1 MSAETVLELLVLQSP
16 ATAAAYVASGDP
28 TALKMDLQGIYAS
41 IAQTNPTQLRAIFDN
56 VNAIKAA
63 QMEIEKK
70 VTSGLTTAQKD
81 AAAARAELTKVI
93 LERDRTQE
101 LLLQT
106 TTELTKA
113 RGSAQSQAQIDAV
126 VQASQRRARDALEAV
141 TKVADDPTIDLD
153 ALLTTRVLAA
163 IAAAKAANIDRTKD
177 SRVLI
182 SHPAHKWTLAA
193 ALKLYTPGEPFAL
206 VGNLQ
211 SIPLT
216 ALAFWSSV
224 TDKAQLD
231 LPVFAAPVRYNNG
244 GPTAKVTFSDVVM
257 ESIPTVKAY
266 LVSIGFEVK
275 SHGAPQASLVAR
287 VSADRLVPWDP
298 LSSADGEEQLLMRTL
313 FSPILYPLGDVTK
326 DSTEVLANQLGIPD
340 PVSDKQIANL
350 RILMESALNTA
361 KSAAAVLMV
370 RGAVDA
376 APHAAYV
383 SAVRSAKVGL
393 PVDSGA
399 AAVGSRPNLFL
410 EQ

>member
-70 VTSGLTTAQKD
+70 VASGLTTAQKD

-113 RGSAQSQAQIDAV
+113 RGSAQSQAQIDAA
-126 VQASQRRARDALEAV
+126 VQASQRRAREALEAV

-193 ALKLYTPGEPFAL
+193 ALRLYTPKGLQQL
-206 VGNLQ
+206 VGNLA

-216 ALAFWSSV
+216 ALAFWSSI
-224 TDKAQLD
+224 TDKAVLD
-231 LPVFAAPVRYNNG
+231 LPEFNANVQYNDG
-244 GPTAKVTFSDVVM
+244 RPSVPCKDVVM
-257 ESIPTVKAY
+257 ESVPTVQAY
-266 LVSIGFEVK
+266 LGSLGFTVK
-275 SHGAPQASLVAR
+275 SHIAPQAAVVAR
-287 VSADRLVPWDP
+287 LSADPLVPWDP
-298 LSSADGEEQLLMRTL
+298 TSANDGDEQLLLRTL
-313 FSPILYPLGDVTK
+313 FSPLIYPLGAFTPASDTA
-326 DSTEVLANQLGIPD
+326 LAKQLGIPD
-340 PVSDKQIANL
+340 PASDKQIANL
-350 RILMESALNTA
+350 HILMDAALVNAKASA
-361 KSAAAVLMV
+361 SVLLV

-383 SAVRSAKVGL
+383 NAVRSAKVGL

-399 AAVGSRPNLFL
+399 AAGSRPNLFL